1 MKHVLL
7 KNNNLIEKIAS
18 ERAAKSQICNGF
30 SPFFLC
36 HHYFLLNISRSL
48 QWWDEIWPVGG
59 DMIDLRFGPE
69 NNTLIERMA
78 SERAVKSKISN
89 DFSPFF
95 CVATWFIETLAGGS
109 SSRGKFGL
117 WEEI

>member
-1 MKHVLL
+1 MAAAAGQNSVCGRRCPESRVHTGHIDI
-7 KNNNLIEKIAS
+7 IENMVS
-18 ERAAKSQICNGF
+18 ERTGKW
-30 SPFFLC
+30 LM
-36 HHYFLLNISRSL
+36 H
-48 QWWDEIWPVGG
+48 D
-59 DMIDLRFGPE
+59 
-69 NNTLIERMA
+69 
-78 SERAVKSKISN
+78 